1 MMKEFK
7 AFVFRGNVLDL
18 AIATIIGATFN
29 SIVSSIIDNIFMPII
44 GILMGGKNFEKMVI
58 TIGEAEIKYGLT
70 LAAITKFLVVA
81 LFLFIII
88 QAVNKFRTK
97 EEEVPAA
104 PPAEDSKTEKLLAEI
119 LEQMKKN

>member
-1 MMKEFK
+1 MLKEFK

-18 AIATIIGATFN
+18 AIATIIGVTFN

-88 QAVNKFRTK
+88 KAVNKFRTK
-97 EEEVPAA
+97 EEEAPA

>member
-1 MMKEFK
+1 
-7 AFVFRGNVLDL
+7 
-18 AIATIIGATFN
+18 
-29 SIVSSIIDNIFMPII
+29 
-44 GILMGGKNFEKMVI
+44 
-58 TIGEAEIKYGLT
+58 
-70 LAAITKFLVVA
+70 
-81 LFLFIII
+81 LFIII

>member
-1 MMKEFK
+1 MLKEFK

-44 GILMGGKNFEKMVI
+44 GILMGGKNFEKMVF

-88 QAVNKFRTK
+88 QAVNKFRAK
-97 EEEVPAA
+97 EEEAPV
-104 PPAEDSKTEKLLAEI
+104 PPAEDSKTDKLLAEI
-119 LEQMKKN
+119 LEQLKKN